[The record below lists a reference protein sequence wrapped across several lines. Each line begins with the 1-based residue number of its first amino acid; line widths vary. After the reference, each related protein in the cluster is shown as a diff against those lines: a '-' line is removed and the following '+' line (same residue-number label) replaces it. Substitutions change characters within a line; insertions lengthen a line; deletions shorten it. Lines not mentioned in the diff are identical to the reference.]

1 MKRILVTGNAG
12 SGKSTLARQIATQ
25 LDIPC
30 HSLDRV
36 VWQSGW
42 RKTPQSERAR
52 LTQEMVRSDCWVID
66 GVSSEVQSAA
76 DTVIFL
82 DVPRKVSFLRVTKRN
97 WRYLFRSRPELPAG
111 CPEILIIPT
120 LFRII
125 WNFPAKVRPRI
136 LEQAHQARNPQQ
148 FFHLKT
154 EADLGEFLNQLQ
166 LSPPPTASI
175 K

>member
-1 MKRILVTGNAG
+1 MKRLLVTGNAG
-12 SGKSTLARQIATQ
+12 SGKSTLARQIAAQ

-36 VWQSGW
+36 IWQSGW
-42 RKTPQSERAR
+42 KKTPSCEKAR
-52 LTQEMVRSDCWVID
+52 LIHELTQQDRWVIG
-66 GVSSEVQSAA
+66 GVSSEVQSVA

-97 WRYLFRSRPELPAG
+97 WRYLFRSRPGLPAG

-125 WNFPAKVRPRI
+125 WNFPSKIRPRI
-136 LEQAHQARNPQQ
+136 LEQAHQAQDSQQ
-148 FFHLKT
+148 FFHLKIA
-154 EADLGEFLNQLQ
+154 ADLGEFLARLQ
-166 LSPPPTASI
+166 LSSNSHRSH
-175 K
+175 